1 MNQSPILGI
10 DHICLTVQSLAAEL
24 GEWSYLGWKPHFTE
38 SGLPLQ
44 ENKKPFMR
52 RHHPTHDMA
61 FLTAASG
68 ISVEIIR
75 HHPEPASCKGRYE
88 VEFSNNQASVVG
100 LLVKCHDLN
109 RSLRFWKDGIG
120 FTLDQSDE
128 ASPVLTFRSLMPRW
142 STRLF
147 LEKSD
152 CAAEDGFLDDE
163 GYTCLS
169 LMTRSVADAQA
180 HLVQYG
186 ARDFGQPFNARV
198 GQHNLKLNFF
208 RGPEGE
214 LFELIEALK

>member
-10 DHICLTVQSLAAEL
+10 DHICLTVQSLSAQLEA
-24 GEWSYLGWKPHFTE
+24 WRYLGWKPHFTE
-38 SGLPLQ
+38 LGLPLQ

-52 RHHPTHDMA
+52 RHHPLHDMA

-75 HHPEPASCKGRYE
+75 HHPEPSSFKGRYE
-88 VEFSNNQASVVG
+88 IKFANDQASVIG
-100 LLVKCHDLN
+100 FLVKCRDLN
-109 RSLRFWKDGIG
+109 LSSRFWKDGIG
-120 FTLDQSDE
+120 FTPDQSD
-128 ASPVLTFRSLMPRW
+128 ASPHAFTFRSLMPRW
-142 STRLF
+142 STKLF
-147 LEKSD
+147 LDKSD
-152 CAAEDGFLDDE
+152 CVAEDGFLDDE

-169 LMTRSVADAQA
+169 LMTRNIPDAET
-180 HLVQYG
+180 HLRQYG
-186 ARDFGQPFNARV
+186 ARDFGKAFNARV